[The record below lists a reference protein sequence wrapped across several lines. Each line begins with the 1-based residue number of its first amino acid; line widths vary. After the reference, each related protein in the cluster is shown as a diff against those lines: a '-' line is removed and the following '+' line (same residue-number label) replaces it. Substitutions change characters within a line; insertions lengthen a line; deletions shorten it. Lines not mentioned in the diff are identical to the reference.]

1 MSGVIQR
8 TTSVAAGATTENAI
22 SGSIFEFARVNQF
35 ASMGILEDTDGGFV
49 TINAGPTTVL
59 EESEPAVGA
68 DYPIIPD
75 EMYYNAVLAAG
86 DRLVIRLRNPTAGAV
101 EFRTVVQLT
110 DL

>member
-22 SGSIFEFARVNQF
+22 AGSIFEFARRNAF
-35 ASMGILEDTDGGFV
+35 ASMGVNESADGGFV
-49 TINAGPTTVL
+49 TINAGPTTIL

-86 DRLVIRLRNPTAGAV
+86 DRLVIRLRNPTGGAI

>member
-8 TTSVAAGATTENAI
+8 TTSVLTGVTEENAI
-22 SGSIFEFARVNQF
+22 SGSVFEFARRNQF
-35 ASMGILEDTDGGFV
+35 GSMGVNEDTDGGFV
-49 TINAGPTTVL
+49 TINAGPTTIL

-86 DRLVIRLRNPTAGAV
+86 DRLVIRLRNPTGGTV
-101 EFRTVVQLT
+101 VFRTVVQLT